1 MSDIAD
7 RVRSLAHE
15 LAGEMTRFRRDLH
28 RHPELALKEERTT
41 AKIKQALAAG
51 GVEVAELPVATGA
64 LGFLRGEGSKGS
76 GPVVA
81 LRADMDALPVEEKS
95 GRDYSSLNPGVMH
108 ACGHDGNVAM
118 VLGAAKIL
126 ACMQGELSG
135 MVKFIFQP
143 AEETF
148 AGAEVMIRAGVLDDP
163 PVEHIFA
170 LHSWP
175 ELPTGRIGLY
185 PGTYMASADRFRIN
199 LRAGGTHG
207 AYPHH
212 SPDTVL
218 AAAEVVERLHCI
230 ISREVE
236 TSQRAVLSVCMIHG
250 GNAFNIIPKQ
260 VDLTGTMRCLGAG
273 VREQLA
279 VAVERVVQGIAS
291 ANACQWELAIERQ
304 VPPLTNSSEALE
316 AIRAA
321 TERVLGP
328 GWVENLPC
336 PSMGSED
343 FALYLERVPRGALVR
358 IGITPPGA
366 DPTPLH
372 SDRFVFD
379 DRALENGMAVLAQ
392 TVLDLQWRGPAST
405 VAAPG

>member
-1 MSDIAD
+1 MSDIAA
-7 RVRSLAHE
+7 RVRCLAHE
-15 LAGEMTRFRRDLH
+15 LAGEMISFRRDLH
-28 RHPELALKEERTT
+28 RHPELAFQEERTT
-41 AKIKQALAAG
+41 AKIKQALAAE
-51 GVEVAELPVATGA
+51 GVETAELTAATGA
-64 LGFLRGEGSKGS
+64 LGILRGEGPKGP

-95 GRDYSSLNPGVMH
+95 GQDYSSLNPGVMH

-126 ACMQGELSG
+126 ARMRGELSG
-135 MVKFIFQP
+135 VVKFIFQP

-148 AGAEVMIRAGVLDDP
+148 TGAEAMIRAGALDAP

-175 ELPTGRIGLY
+175 ELPTGHIGLY
-185 PGTYMASADRFRIN
+185 PGAYMASADRFRIS

-218 AAAEVVERLHCI
+218 AAAEMVQRLHCI
-230 ISREVE
+230 ISRELE
-236 TSQRAVLSVCMIHG
+236 AGRRAVLSVCMIHG
-250 GNAFNIIPKQ
+250 GNAFNVIPRQ
-260 VDLTGTMRCLGAG
+260 VELTGTMRCLGAG

-279 VAVERVVQGIAS
+279 AAVERVVQGIAS
-291 ANACQWELAIERQ
+291 ANACQWDLAVERQ
-304 VPPLTNSSEALE
+304 VPPLTNSPEALE
-316 AIRAA
+316 AVRASA
-321 TERVLGP
+321 ERVLGP
-328 GWVENLPC
+328 GWVENLAN

-343 FALYLERVPRGALVR
+343 FAFYLERVPRGALVR
-358 IGITPPGA
+358 VGITPPGA
-366 DPTPLH
+366 EPTPLH

-379 DRALENGMAVLAQ
+379 DGALENGMTVLAQ
-392 TVLDLQWRGPAST
+392 TVLDLQ
-405 VAAPG
+405 